1 MEKLNDI
8 ERGYL
13 KRWARDTAG
22 LILRDQTANAI
33 AVTSILL
40 CIFVTP
46 PLPLLNDF
54 TGVLLFTVLMGVAR
68 WLDRGSDKGWELLTA
83 MTPVAIKMGVG
94 LATFDAVSEFF
105 TSGQSILSNY
115 TSGGDWLS
123 TALQVLNG
131 NTLAMINLLLNGS
144 SFATLELQSPIIVLL
159 IFIGAIRSI
168 HPELRLGYLIVAI
181 SAFTAILR
189 NMAPTILLMLA
200 GEFVIRSGN
209 VMGQAIMSQFG
220 QITMFASAV
229 FYAILVWSLSLV
241 LYQFLREMVEGSQS
255 NGSVI
260 DRKETE
266 STMISVGAIQKRKST
281 LFALFELKRRWDG
294 KTNR

>member
-1 MEKLNDI
+1 
-8 ERGYL
+8 
-13 KRWARDTAG
+13 
-22 LILRDQTANAI
+22 
-33 AVTSILL
+33 
-40 CIFVTP
+40 
-46 PLPLLNDF
+46 
-54 TGVLLFTVLMGVAR
+54 
-68 WLDRGSDKGWELLTA
+68 
-83 MTPVAIKMGVG
+83 
-94 LATFDAVSEFF
+94 
-105 TSGQSILSNY
+105 
-115 TSGGDWLS
+115 
-123 TALQVLNG
+123 
-131 NTLAMINLLLNGS
+131 
-144 SFATLELQSPIIVLL
+144 
-159 IFIGAIRSI
+159 
-168 HPELRLGYLIVAI
+168 
-181 SAFTAILR
+181 
-189 NMAPTILLMLA
+189 MLA